1 MSWQPDIA
9 TQDAFGALV
18 ETIVSSLGEILGID
32 ETIPGCEVVN
42 LDTFGTGTL
51 PRYITVRL
59 PGQGASGGYQQFV
72 YWRGTPVLT
81 VGDSVTVLHF
91 RAGNRYEVIGMGGSG
106 GASPPADFL
115 LRVWVYDTSAGLLI
129 PYDTITGA
137 FGFAALAAADYV
149 LIGPGVYDECI
160 TDPVGLP
167 MCEIVPGTV
176 TLAPS
181 ACQTAVTLIDD
192 SLLKIHQIEFTQDF
206 NGTLYGVVYAGAGSA
221 EAWCNVRI
229 TNTNAVGGL
238 IQGVN
243 VNGTGT
249 LRHHGEIWT
258 TSARSTYSLRLTAA
272 GTLLHWGRIEAYA
285 VNSAYCIRTDAG
297 GVVKH
302 YGDSYLDGTEWAYL
316 VRARVGSDGA
326 EIWVTGDS
334 EIKATNNLA
343 YGVLVDNTGIDDVEV
358 WVTGVLRL
366 TEMGAAL
373 EIDAN
378 GSGSIIRMH
387 GDIHATTSYNA
398 VGVYAVELGTI
409 YVRGD
414 MFITSTNAVDTNAV
428 NARGGGT
435 IIYNGRIVL
444 SAVNAGIAYGVG
456 AVDAG
461 TSVIFHGDCEVAAEP
476 VAGVA
481 RGVWAANSADMFWHD
496 GYVECSAN
504 VMEDLN
510 QGGGAT
516 LRVSCCEYEHTKV
529 VGTLTLSEGDKA
541 NNSGGQALITGGGT
555 IALAGFTLTVPANI
569 TAVGGGGAG
578 AAGRVA
584 FWTGANVLSSDAG
597 LYWDNVNKRLGL
609 GTVNPDR
616 QFHTEVA
623 DAVTAA
629 ITYGQRLTHITSG
642 GALAL
647 FGVGEEHELENA
659 IGNMRT
665 ASEVVTLWADPANTL
680 EVPLRRWT
688 TYPGGAAGPGYMGFV
703 TLNDVAGAAR
713 TIVPNG
719 AGDVASGATI
729 VYRLSESGGG
739 VAGNVVMVN
748 NGASVNLYNAGGETC
763 ILTVNAD
770 GSVSVARSAG
780 TSTYDV
786 ALFIVWLY

>member
-1 MSWQPDIA
+1 MSWQPDVA

-32 ETIPGCEVVN
+32 ETIPGCEIVN

-72 YWRGTPVLT
+72 YWRGTPILA

-160 TDPVGLP
+160 VFPVGLP
-167 MCEIVPGTV
+167 ACEIVPGTV

-181 ACQTAVTLIDD
+181 TCQTAVTLIDN
-192 SLLKIHQIEFTQDF
+192 SLLKIHKIEFTQDF

-221 EAWCNVRI
+221 EAHCDIRI

-243 VNGTGT
+243 LSGTGV

-258 TSARSTYSLRLTAA
+258 SSARSTYSLRLTAA

-285 VNSAYCIRTDAG
+285 TNSAYGIRTDAG

-302 YGDSYLDGTEWAYL
+302 WGDSYLDGTEWAYL
-316 VRARVGSDGA
+316 VRARLGSDGA
-326 EIWVTGDS
+326 QIWVTGDS
-334 EIKATNNLA
+334 EIIATNWLA
-343 YGVLVDNTGIDDVEV
+343 YGAMVTNEGIDDVEI
-358 WVTGVLRL
+358 WVTGVLRI

-378 GSGSIIRMH
+378 GSGSVIRMH

-398 VGVYAVELGTI
+398 IGVFAVELGTI

-428 NARGGGT
+428 NARGGGD

-444 SAVNAGIAYGVG
+444 SALNAAIAYGVG
-456 AVDAG
+456 AVGAG
-461 TSVIFHGDCEVAAEP
+461 SSVIFHGDLEVSAEP
-476 VAGVA
+476 IAGTA
-481 RGVWAANSADMFWHD
+481 RGVWASNSADMFWHD

-504 VMEDLN
+504 VMQDVW
-510 QGGGAT
+510 QAAAGT
-516 LRVSCCEYEHTKV
+516 LTVSCCEYEHGKV

-555 IALAGFTLTVPANI
+555 IALGGFTLTVPANI
-569 TAVGGGGAG
+569 TAVGGGGSG

-597 LYWDNVNKRLGL
+597 LYWDNVNKRLGV

-629 ITYGQRLTHITSG
+629 ITYGKRSTHITSG

-647 FGVGEEHELENA
+647 FGWGEEHELENA
-659 IGNMRT
+659 IGNMRM

-688 TYPGGAAGPGYMGFV
+688 TYPGGAIGPGYMGFV
-703 TLNDVAGAAR
+703 TLNDVGAGAK

-739 VAGNVVMVN
+739 VDGNVVMVTTP
-748 NGASVNLYNAGGETC
+748 GAVDLYDDGTDVC
-763 ILTVNAD
+763 TLTIAAN

-780 TSTYDV
+780 AATFDV
-786 ALFIVWLY
+786 ALFIVWL